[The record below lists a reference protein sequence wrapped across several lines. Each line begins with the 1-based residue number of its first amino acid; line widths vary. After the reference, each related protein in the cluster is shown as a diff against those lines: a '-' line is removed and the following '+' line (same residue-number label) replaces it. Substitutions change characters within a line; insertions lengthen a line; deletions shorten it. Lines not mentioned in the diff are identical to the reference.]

1 MAEKDRKG
9 GCLTGVAWMAE
20 AARVS
25 SAAVIDATELDEPS
39 HWRRL
44 PSKADDGSWARERTV
59 WRLCSKAVR
68 DTWARLTANGC
79 GSPRTVSS
87 DAGARAVVQGLNDS
101 VDQLGAASSFDLAM
115 GWSA

>member
-1 MAEKDRKG
+1 
-9 GCLTGVAWMAE
+9 VA
-20 AARVS
+20 
-25 SAAVIDATELDEPS
+25 TL
-39 HWRRL
+39 L
-44 PSKADDGSWARERTV
+44 QGSEGHV
-59 WRLCSKAVR
+59 G
-68 DTWARLTANGC
+68 TANGC